1 MTFMSPKTI
10 RIQTYV
16 LVACLWLAT
25 STLQGKIVFYS
36 DRGGNWDIYTMNSDG
51 SNQKKLTKS
60 HATDGNPDWAP
71 NGQQIAFDREL
82 NGKYYVHVMDADGSN
97 ERRLT
102 HHRGASGSPNWS
114 PDGSLIAFNSNQN
127 ADREHRFN
135 IFVMSPDGTNIK
147 QLTKFHFVSR
157 PKWSP
162 DGKRIAF
169 EGFVEKTREVYI
181 MNPDG
186 TNVWRVS
193 EPEPKTGMF
202 LGGWSPDGKQ
212 ILYAASIEAQ
222 AAKAT
227 LVIATLD
234 PFGRNLVR
242 KRERINIPDMPIY
255 GQAWG
260 ADGKSI
266 LFASKPAFHR
276 HIYRL
281 RLADRQLIQLTDGL
295 GNDSGAQEWNPRLSV
310 TPQQGM
316 LPLFWGEIKSNG
328 LRD

>member
-1 MTFMSPKTI
+1 MSLMSHKTI
-10 RIQTYV
+10 RIQIST

-25 STLQGKIVFYS
+25 SSLQGKIVFHS

-60 HATDGNPDWAP
+60 HATDASANWSP
-71 NGQQIAFDREL
+71 NGQQIAFDRRL
-82 NGKYYVHVMDADGSN
+82 NDKYYVTVMDADGSN

-102 HHRGASGSPNWS
+102 RGGSPDWS
-114 PDGSLIAFNSNQN
+114 PDGSLVVFNSNMN
-127 ADREHRFN
+127 RDKEHRLN
-135 IFVMSPDGTNIK
+135 IFVMHPDGTNIK
-147 QLTKFHFVSR
+147 QLTKFSFVSR

-169 EGFVEKTREVYI
+169 EGFVENTREVYI
-181 MNPDG
+181 MNADG

-193 EPEPKTGMF
+193 EPQPRTGMF
-202 LGGWSPDGKQ
+202 LGGWSPDSKQ
-212 ILYAASIEAQ
+212 LLYAESIEAK
-222 AAKAT
+222 ADKAT

-242 KRERINIPDMPIY
+242 KRERINIPGMPIY
-255 GQAWG
+255 GQSWG

-281 RLADRQLIQLTDGL
+281 RLTDGKIIQLTDGL
-295 GNDSGAQEWNPRLSV
+295 GNDSGAKEWNPRLSV
-310 TPQQGM
+310 ASQLGG
-316 LPLFWGEIKSNG
+316 LPLFWGGIKSHA
-328 LRD
+328 LAP

>member
-1 MTFMSPKTI
+1 MRMTI
-10 RIQTYV
+10 
-16 LVACLWLAT
+16 LVACLWLVT
-25 STLQGKIVFYS
+25 STLWGKIVFYS
-36 DRGGNWDIYTMNSDG
+36 DQGGNWDIYTMNSDG

-60 HATDGNPDWAP
+60 HATDGNPAWSP

-82 NGKYYVHVMDADGSN
+82 NGKYYVYVMDADGSN

-135 IFVMSPDGTNIK
+135 IFVMNPDGTNIK

-193 EPEPKTGMF
+193 EPEPKTGMY

-212 ILYAASIEAQ
+212 ILYGAAVEGKV
-222 AAKAT
+222 AKKT

-234 PFGRNLVR
+234 PFGRNVVR
-242 KRERINIPDMPIY
+242 QRERINIPDIPII
-255 GQAWG
+255 GQSWG

-281 RLADRQLIQLTDGL
+281 RLADRKLIQLTDGL
-295 GNDSGAQEWNPRLSV
+295 GNDGGAQEWDSRLSV
-310 TPQQGM
+310 TPRQGK
-316 LPLFWGEIKSNG
+316 LPLLWSEIKSN
-328 LRD
+328 